1 MLVKAATW
9 FDYNY
14 SRITFYAWNNTY
26 TFQVTLRPIAEN
38 KPRLDYKLYAEDS
51 PFPEIMLVS
60 YAATNLT
67 EDEDHI
73 SLIEVKTGLYI
84 VKNIVGL

>member
-1 MLVKAATW
+1 MKQ
-9 FDYNY
+9 
-14 SRITFYAWNNTY
+14 RTY

-38 KPRLDYKLYAEDS
+38 KPRLDFRLYAEDS
-51 PFPEIMLVS
+51 PFPEIILLS

-73 SLIEVKTGLYI
+73 SLIEVKASFYI
-84 VKNIVGL
+84 VKTH